1 MTTPIFI
8 CSPRSKGEYFRLER
22 QRLNLRQLDVAVM
35 AGIPASYVSLA
46 ENDLYIPY
54 WAMSLLEKALGF
66 NNLLG
71 NEDQHAD

>member
-1 MTTPIFI
+1 
-8 CSPRSKGEYFRLER
+8 
-22 QRLNLRQLDVAVM
+22 M